1 MSTGWVI
8 FIVVIVLGVILSNI
22 LLLKQSANMK
32 LPDSVKKAI
41 KDKKE
46 KEKEA
51 LEQQKKLE
59 EEQRQQ
65 KD

>member
-46 KEKEA
+46 KEA